1 MAMNELMLIADADK
15 RATDYIASV
24 GNRRVFPNAAALR
37 ALSAFS
43 EVMPEQGRSASE
55 TLAMLDDIG
64 SPATV
69 ASNGPHYFGFVIGAS
84 LPSAAAAERMML
96 AWDQCASSF
105 DNSPVAATVEKVAA
119 GWILEA
125 LDLPRKSAVGFGTS
139 ATACTIGC
147 LTAARRT
154 LLMRQGWDFD
164 ADGLIGA
171 PEVKVIV
178 SDVVH
183 ITVKKALRILGFGV
197 NRLLIAPTD
206 SFGRIDH
213 TQLPIIDNMTI
224 LCLQAG
230 EVNTGEFDPFD
241 VLVPLANAAGAW
253 VHVDGAFGLWAR
265 ASKTAAHLTSGAELA
280 DSWTTDGHKWLNTPY
295 DGAMAIC
302 RDADALA
309 RAMNSDAVYATA
321 AADAQKNLTLEF
333 SRRARGIPIWAA
345 LRTLGRVGVS
355 EMIDRHIRQARK
367 LAAALRK
374 EDFDVVNRVVLNQVL
389 VRGTDDNATRD
400 IRAAVEASGKAW
412 FGATMWRGR
421 PAFRL
426 SISSWRTS
434 DLDID
439 ELVDELVK
447 ARNATLLARQ
457 GNILTD

>member
-1 MAMNELMLIADADK
+1 VNELSLIADADQ
-15 RATDYIASV
+15 RASNYIASV
-24 GNRRVFPNAAALR
+24 DTRRVFPDQAAIS

-43 EVMPEQGRSASE
+43 EALPQQGRNPSD
-55 TLAMLDDIG
+55 TLAMLDEIG
-64 SPATV
+64 SSATV
-69 ASNGPHYFGFVIGAS
+69 VSNGPHYFGFVIGAS
-84 LPSAAAAERMML
+84 LPSAAAAERLML

-105 DNSPVAATVEKVAA
+105 DNSPIAATLEKVAA
-119 GWILEA
+119 GWVLDA
-125 LDLPRKSAVGFGTS
+125 LNLPRESAVGFGTS

-147 LTAARRT
+147 LTAARRA
-154 LLMRQGWDFD
+154 LLAKQGWDFD

-183 ITVKKALRILGFGV
+183 ITVKKALRMLGFGV

-206 SFGRIDH
+206 EFGRIDPA
-213 TQLPIIDNMTI
+213 QLPTIDDLTI

-230 EVNTGEFDPFD
+230 EVNTGEFDPFET
-241 VLVPLANAAGAW
+241 VIPVAKKAGAW

-265 ASKTAAHLTSGAELA
+265 ASCKAAHLASGAELA

-345 LRTLGRVGVS
+345 LRTLGRNGVA
-355 EMIDRHIRQARK
+355 EMVDRHIGQAQR
-367 LAAALRK
+367 LAAALLK
-374 EDFDVVNRVVLNQVL
+374 ADFDVVNRVVLNQVL
-389 VRGTDDNATRD
+389 VRGSDDDATRA
-400 IRAAVEASGKAW
+400 IRAAIEASGKAW
-412 FGATMWRGR
+412 FGLTMWRSR

-426 SISSWRTS
+426 SISSWRTR
-434 DLDID
+434 DQDID
-439 ELVDELVK
+439 DLVDLLVQ
-447 ARNATLLARQ
+447 ARQ
-457 GNILTD
+457 TTFHIGERKG